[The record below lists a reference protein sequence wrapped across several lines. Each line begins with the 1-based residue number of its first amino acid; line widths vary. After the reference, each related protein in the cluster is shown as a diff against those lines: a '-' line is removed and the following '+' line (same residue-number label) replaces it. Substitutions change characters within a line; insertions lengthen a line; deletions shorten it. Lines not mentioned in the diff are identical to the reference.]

1 VPQIRQEWVQNGFL
15 LGAGPNPYSSI
26 PLPAGIK
33 DSEWDVFHKL
43 VFNDEM
49 NRIVP
54 AGVMAGLSGGSA
66 IGVPPIMN
74 FGTQKQKDEWVRPV
88 YEGKASFVLGSTE
101 PSGGSD
107 VANLRTTAR
116 KTKDGKFYVVNGVK
130 KWITGGN

>member
-1 VPQIRQEWVQNGFL
+1 MGPERLPPRRRPQSLQ
-15 LGAGPNPYSSI
+15 Y
-26 PLPAGIK
+26 
-33 DSEWDVFHKL
+33 SEWDVFHKL

-116 KTKDGKFYVVNGVK
+116 KTKDGKFYVVNGAK
-130 KWITGGN
+130 KWITGGE